1 MLPDRVD
8 ELGAVGREPQSGG
21 ADRDDRLDVV
31 ARRFL
36 GHAGDRL
43 RRALDRVV
51 AEPARALQVLSE
63 PSDVRAIDDRPPPAV
78 RGALADVEL
87 DRVRADV
94 DHRVAPRGEPRER
107 LELAGNAHVV
117 GRDQAELAHR
127 RDHAIRI
134 LGLDR
139 HRPRRP
145 VLGSQLGELRH
156 AASDR
161 EAHAFLVHAEHQHV
175 RARPQDLTDE
185 LIDRVLRALEVG
197 RRRAER
203 LDHRDDV
210 GLCEWERRLHH
221 RPPLLEPVVVD
232 VLQALDVHQPV
243 ANLDRRL
250 ASEPEHVLLVAHLR
264 WRGGERSQPA
274 FGGAE
279 PLGEHAPFP
288 TRDDRLGHSP
298 SNATPV
304 APGRSVLART
314 PFST

>member
-1 MLPDRVD
+1 MPAIAC
-8 ELGAVGREPQSGG
+8 AVRWIASTPS
-21 ADRDDRLDVV
+21 RPV
-31 ARRFL
+31 
-36 GHAGDRL
+36 
-43 RRALDRVV
+43 
-51 AEPARALQVLSE
+51 ALQVLAE

-107 LELAGNAHVV
+107 LELGGNAHVV

-161 EAHAFLVHAEHQHV
+161 EAHAFLVHAEQQHV
-175 RARPQDLTDE
+175 RARPQDPTDE
-185 LIDRVLRALEVG
+185 LIDGVLRALDVG
-197 RRRAER
+197 GRRAER
-203 LDHRDDV
+203 LGHRDDI
-210 GLCEWERRLHH
+210 GPCEWERRLHH

-232 VLQALDVHQPV
+232 ALQALDVHQPV

-250 ASEPEHVLLVAHLR
+250 ASEPEQVLLIAHLR
-264 WRGGERSQPA
+264 WRGSERSQPA

-279 PLGEHAPFP
+279 PFGEHAPFP
-288 TRDDRLGHSP
+288 ARDDRLGHSL
-298 SNATPV
+298 SNARPQPV
-304 APGRSVLART
+304 LRATWDACDRRAKGEGLVRGFPGGGSSPHR
-314 PFST
+314 P